1 MTDPL
6 MLSRI
11 QFAFTASFH
20 ILFPSIT
27 IGLAIWVA
35 VLEGMHLAA
44 GNAIYRRLFDFW
56 LKIFAILFAM
66 GIVSGIVMAFQ
77 FGTNWSVM
85 STRIGP
91 VMGPLLGYETFTA
104 FMLEATFLGVV
115 LYGRDRVGPKF
126 YFFSCCMLAFGA
138 VLSSFWILCNNS
150 WMQVPVGYEVM
161 DGKIIPS
168 DWTAIVLGP
177 VFLFRWLHMLLGSF
191 LTTSMC
197 IIAAG
202 AFYLLRSE
210 SRPEGCIMLN
220 WGLVLT
226 VILIVAQIVIG
237 DINGKHMYTH
247 QPAKFAAVEARWQPE
262 SPGAQLWF
270 AIPDVKNRRN
280 LFAVTTPNLGS
291 WFATGSWTEPVS
303 GLSDFPEQDWPPILI
318 PFFSF
323 RIMVGL
329 GVLMLGLSSLGLL
342 LRLKGRLENARWFLW
357 AAVLAFPSGF
367 LAVVLGWFTTEVGRQ
382 PWAVYGLLR
391 TAESVT
397 PTLSSSDVLMTLAA
411 YALAY
416 TAIFIPGVFY
426 IYGVLHK
433 GPSGSGSNDPH
444 GAAEAASP
452 T

>member
-1 MTDPL
+1 M
-6 MLSRI
+6 
-11 QFAFTASFH
+11 
-20 ILFPSIT
+20 
-27 IGLAIWVA
+27 
-35 VLEGMHLAA
+35 
-44 GNAIYRRLFDFW
+44 
-56 LKIFAILFAM
+56 
-66 GIVSGIVMAFQ
+66 
-77 FGTNWSVM
+77 
-85 STRIGP
+85 
-91 VMGPLLGYETFTA
+91 
-104 FMLEATFLGVV
+104 
-115 LYGRDRVGPKF
+115 
-126 YFFSCCMLAFGA
+126 
-138 VLSSFWILCNNS
+138 
-150 WMQVPVGYEVM
+150 
-161 DGKIIPS
+161 
-168 DWTAIVLGP
+168 
-177 VFLFRWLHMLLGSF
+177 
-191 LTTSMC
+191 
-197 IIAAG
+197 
-202 AFYLLRSE
+202 
-210 SRPEGCIMLN
+210 
-220 WGLVLT
+220 
-226 VILIVAQIVIG
+226 
-237 DINGKHMYTH
+237 
-247 QPAKFAAVEARWQPE
+247 EARWQPE

-291 WFATGSWTEPVS
+291 WFATGSWTEQVS

-382 PWAVYGLLR
+382 PWVVYGLLR

-411 YALAY
+411 YAHAY

-426 IYGVLHK
+426 IYGVLRK
-433 GPSGSGSNDPH
+433 GPSGNGPHDPH